1 MSKSIKEVIN
11 FIDEIEEIKPAELKI
26 RMKHIGDI
34 LIFIELAMMSLPIK
48 GNYIKA
54 LKKFSGKV
62 ERWNFENDGYLLND
76 YVEQLDILF
85 SDIKEL
91 IS

>member
-1 MSKSIKEVIN
+1 MYRACYGE
-11 FIDEIEEIKPAELKI
+11 FTE
-26 RMKHIGDI
+26 R
-34 LIFIELAMMSLPIK
+34 K

-54 LKKFSGKV
+54 LKIFSGKV

-91 IS
+91 ISESEKNVEKIRKNA